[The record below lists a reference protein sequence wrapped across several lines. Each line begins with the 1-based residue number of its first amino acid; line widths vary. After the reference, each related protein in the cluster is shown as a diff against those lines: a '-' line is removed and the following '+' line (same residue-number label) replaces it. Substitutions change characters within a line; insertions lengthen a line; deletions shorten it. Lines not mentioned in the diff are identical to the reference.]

1 MTYGL
6 MSPLENPKKFEH
18 TRKVNWPTKLKNFHH
33 NVKSL
38 KKCLRKVATD
48 TKTLKPAPSVWSVLL
63 NCQFQTFWRLYRDN
77 HITIQHTLTSHCRSW
92 CWCWCRGSWHCAKIE
107 QKTFISIRIIY
118 SKKHLIKLKGKIY
131 PHRFSSYLLPLLC
144 AGKALIKLHLK
155 NNSNLKNHT

>member
-1 MTYGL
+1 M
-6 MSPLENPKKFEH
+6 NPESNLVYPNLSKCQLTLIFMFSLFVSGGFFEYVFQNPSITKKLFG
-18 TRKVNWPTKLKNFHH
+18 KV
-33 NVKSL
+33 
-38 KKCLRKVATD
+38 
-48 TKTLKPAPSVWSVLL
+48 
-63 NCQFQTFWRLYRDN
+63 YRDN
-77 HITIQHTLTSHCRSW
+77 HITIQHTLTSHCRSWCW

-131 PHRFSSYLLPLLC
+131 PQRFSSYLLPLLC